1 MNGFRLILFS
11 AVLTLCKTISPVFS
25 QITAPRAWAEWE
37 ETDGIII
44 HQPNFYLQQ
53 DPSPVELMIAEE
65 WDSLYLDLIRG
76 LFAEGVK
83 IYYILDTNDRPE
95 YHSGILDTMN
105 LKYGIDIQ
113 HPDFHIV
120 IGCKANYSDLTKWT
134 RDHGPMNVYKN
145 RADSLYFYLFKDDV
159 YSVIIPRQD
168 NVTGIYYYITAESNS
183 GKTGR

>member
-65 WDSLYLDLIRG
+65 
-76 LFAEGVK
+76 
-83 IYYILDTNDRPE
+83 
-95 YHSGILDTMN
+95 
-105 LKYGIDIQ
+105 
-113 HPDFHIV
+113 
-120 IGCKANYSDLTKWT
+120 
-134 RDHGPMNVYKN
+134 
-145 RADSLYFYLFKDDV
+145 
-159 YSVIIPRQD
+159 
-168 NVTGIYYYITAESNS
+168 
-183 GKTGR
+183 